1 MSEKMC
7 KVVYLLNEE
16 GRKASLL
23 GGGDGKKKQVLY
35 APITKELL
43 DLASVDNNG
52 EAIVKI
58 GFKGNGDA
66 GSSWNEVKISTEIK
80 EKYCRE
86 VRWNKPTI
94 IDVSNVI
101 EFDEPQ
107 TVESLLDFEK
117 NRVLEY
123 NKSLELNKEKIKP
136 LLLEFE
142 ENKAIQDREE
152 IRKQE
157 LEEKR
162 KQELEEKR
170 KQEALMR
177 EESKKEDEFWIKTN
191 GSDYLKQCLNL
202 GYNCKRKYME
212 ERVEKEFPGFELD
225 FDNEAGWNER
235 VSPSQEALE
244 EVVKWIEKGFNAKI
258 VWLTESVHGSEYDYE
273 NGFEECE
280 AIAFEFKNYWLVK
293 QI

>member
-16 GRKASLL
+16 GRKESLL
-23 GGGDGKKKQVLY
+23 SGGDGKKIQILY

-43 DLASVDNNG
+43 DLASVDKNG

-58 GFKGNGDA
+58 GFKGNESDNH
-66 GSSWNEVKISTEIK
+66 WNEIKLSTKIRTTYYSNI
-80 EKYCRE
+80 R
-86 VRWNKPTI
+86 VNKPEI
-94 IDVSNVI
+94 IDVLDRI
-101 EFDEPQ
+101 EFDTPQ
-107 TVESLLDFEK
+107 TVESLLEFEK

-123 NKSLELNKEKIKP
+123 DKSLELNKEKIKL

-142 ENKAIQDREE
+142 EKKDIYEKEE
-152 IRKQE
+152 LRKQE
-157 LEEKR
+157 LQEKR
-162 KQELEEKR
+162 KQELQEKE
-170 KQEALMR
+170 KLEALKR
-177 EESKKEDEFWIKTN
+177 EESKKEDELWIKTN
-191 GSDYLKQCLNL
+191 GSDYLRQCLNL

-225 FDNEAGWNER
+225 FDDEASWNER
-235 VSPSQEALE
+235 VSPSQDALD
-244 EVVKWIEKGFNAKI
+244 EVAKWIEKGFDAKI
-258 VWLTESVHGSEYDYE
+258 VWLTTSVYGSEYDYE
-273 NGFEECE
+273 NDFEECE